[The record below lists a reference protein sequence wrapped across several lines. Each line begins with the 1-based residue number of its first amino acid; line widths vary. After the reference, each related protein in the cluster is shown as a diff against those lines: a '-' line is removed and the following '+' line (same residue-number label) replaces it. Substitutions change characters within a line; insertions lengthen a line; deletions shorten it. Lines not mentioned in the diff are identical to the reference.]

1 MQESELADIERRI
14 LEYLAQARRE
24 ALKLTAE
31 CRKLSGLA
39 EPTKASPQFSPLHDA
54 VTGLLNHD
62 AYGVQFFAARARAKR
77 NKKRYA
83 VLSVFLAFPREK
95 PNAQEFDMVLRMA
108 AQRIEKCVRTTDTAA
123 RVDRDEFAI
132 LLEDLTSDAQAH
144 LVMQKLQKTL
154 SEPVN
159 IGERQ
164 FHLDASVNIQVYP
177 KAREDEAPA

>member
-1 MQESELADIERRI
+1 VQESELAEIERRI
-14 LEYLAQARRE
+14 LEHLVQARRE
-24 ALKLTAE
+24 MLKLTGE
-31 CRKLSGLA
+31 CRKLSGIA
-39 EPTKASPQFSPLHDA
+39 EPTKASAQYSPLHDS

-77 NKKRYA
+77 NKKKYA
-83 VLSVFLAFPREK
+83 VLSVYLAFPREK
-95 PNAQEFDMVLRMA
+95 PTAQEYDVVLRMV

-144 LVMQKLQKTL
+144 LVMQKLQKVL
-154 SEPVN
+154 SDPVS

-164 FHLDASVNIQVYP
+164 FHLDASVNIQVHP
-177 KAREDEAPA
+177 KAREGSPPV